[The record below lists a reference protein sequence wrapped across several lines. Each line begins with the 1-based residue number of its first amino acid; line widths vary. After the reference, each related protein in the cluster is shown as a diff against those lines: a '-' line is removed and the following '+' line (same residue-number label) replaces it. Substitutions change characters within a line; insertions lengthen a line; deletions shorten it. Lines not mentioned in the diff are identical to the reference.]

1 MLLSCRPSRRA
12 RSVLVVCVRRPRPSF
27 RARRVC
33 VAVHRAAAPAH
44 QYARVFC
51 VRRYSTSWARGA
63 RVDELPPSSAPD
75 TSPRRHGPFLASW
88 SIFMPARGSK
98 NAAGAAEA
106 HEAAAQPARTPRRGA
121 PSLAAPRRWRRG
133 AVAPSNKPC
142 AGSAAFPLARLTPR
156 RRPGQPAPSVVHL
169 LPGQPRRRARGVCF
183 LLVPYHLCDLSLRH
197 WPQQSRARPVLELA
211 AGCQGTYRSTVWY
224 RRYLTLPY
232 KYVQFMRWPRLKST

>member
-75 TSPRRHGPFLASW
+75 TSPRRRCPFMASW
-88 SIFMPARGSK
+88 SIFTPARGSK
-98 NAAGAAEA
+98 NATVAAEA
-106 HEAAAQPARTPRRGA
+106 HEAAAQPARRRGEER
-121 PSLAAPRRWRRG
+121 PHLRRRG
-133 AVAPSNKPC
+133 DGVEALLRHRASP
-142 AGSAAFPLARLTPR
+142 AGSPFA
-156 RRPGQPAPSVVHL
+156 
-169 LPGQPRRRARGVCF
+169 
-183 LLVPYHLCDLSLRH
+183 
-197 WPQQSRARPVLELA
+197 
-211 AGCQGTYRSTVWY
+211 
-224 RRYLTLPY
+224 RRYRATL
-232 KYVQFMRWPRLKST
+232 L

>member
-75 TSPRRHGPFLASW
+75 TSPRRRDPFMASL
-88 SIFMPARGSK
+88 SITPARGSK
-98 NAAGAAEA
+98 NAAGAAGA
-106 HEAAAQPARTPRRGA
+106 HKAAVHQAHHRGEERPHLRRRGDGVEA
-121 PSLAAPRRWRRG
+121 PLRHRASLAGSPSRRFAVQRLVLASVLHAASYAPAGQKPQTRHK
-133 AVAPSNKPC
+133 AP
-142 AGSAAFPLARLTPR
+142 
-156 RRPGQPAPSVVHL
+156 H
-169 LPGQPRRRARGVCF
+169 
-183 LLVPYHLCDLSLRH
+183 
-197 WPQQSRARPVLELA
+197 
-211 AGCQGTYRSTVWY
+211 
-224 RRYLTLPY
+224 
-232 KYVQFMRWPRLKST
+232 